1 VSTPELSRLLAE
13 IGLMAAGYG
22 LNEHA
27 DAILAAVQDTSPSSA
42 APVIGRALI
51 LMNGGQHDEA
61 ALLLERAVAAV
72 DERDRAAVR
81 SLRGWA
87 LQKAGMAA
95 ESERVLS
102 SVAEGE
108 GGPAELASALLGNTG
123 RR

>member
-1 VSTPELSRLLAE
+1 
-13 IGLMAAGYG
+13 MAAGYG

-27 DAILAAVQDTSPSSA
+27 DAILSAVQDKSPTSA
-42 APVIGRALI
+42 APVIGRALV
-51 LMNGGQHDEA
+51 LMNGGRHQEA
-61 ALLLERAVAAV
+61 ARLLEQGVEAV
-72 DERDRAAVR
+72 DERDRAALQ

-102 SVAEGE
+102 GVAEGA
-108 GGPAELASALLGNTG
+108 GGPAELATALLGTGG

>member
-1 VSTPELSRLLAE
+1 MSSPELSRLLAE

-22 LNEHA
+22 LNDHA
-27 DAILAAVQDTSPSSA
+27 DAILAAVQDKSPSSA
-42 APVIGRALI
+42 APVIGRALV
-51 LMNGGQHDEA
+51 LMNNGQHHEA
-61 ALLLERAVAAV
+61 ARLLEQGVETAG
-72 DERDRAAVR
+72 EGDRAALQ

-102 SVAEGE
+102 GVAEGE
-108 GGPAELASALLGNTG
+108 GGPAELASALLGTTG

>member
-1 VSTPELSRLLAE
+1 MSTPELSRLLAE

-27 DAILAAVQDTSPSSA
+27 DAILSAVQDTNPSSA
-42 APVIGRALI
+42 APVIGRALV

-61 ALLLERAVAAV
+61 ARLLERGEAAV
-72 DERDRAAVR
+72 DERDRAALQ

-102 SVAEGE
+102 GVAEGE
-108 GGPAELASALLGNTG
+108 GGPAELAAALLGYSG